1 MQVRQKHVSE
11 RRRVNVLPDGRGT
24 SVSTRQPDTLD
35 NRAPGDRGRENLP
48 EPSRCVHSLASGQR
62 EGLPGAGG
70 QRRAGCPLNP
80 PQAHLTST
88 PP

>member
-1 MQVRQKHVSE
+1 M
-11 RRRVNVLPDGRGT
+11 NVLPDGRGT